1 MVVSVDGRGSWD
13 IGVSES
19 QERRPLL
26 PSATDALPRVL
37 GVLMAQKYWLIPSVG
52 FAPGWREWPT
62 QITPLLQG
70 TPDLMT
76 EWPGDVKAEPL
87 DLL

>member
-26 PSATDALPRVL
+26 PSAMDALPRVL

-52 FAPGWREWPT
+52 FAPG
-62 QITPLLQG
+62 
-70 TPDLMT
+70 
-76 EWPGDVKAEPL
+76 
-87 DLL
+87 

>member
-26 PSATDALPRVL
+26 PLATDALPRVL

-52 FAPGWREWPT
+52 FAPG
-62 QITPLLQG
+62 
-70 TPDLMT
+70 
-76 EWPGDVKAEPL
+76 
-87 DLL
+87 